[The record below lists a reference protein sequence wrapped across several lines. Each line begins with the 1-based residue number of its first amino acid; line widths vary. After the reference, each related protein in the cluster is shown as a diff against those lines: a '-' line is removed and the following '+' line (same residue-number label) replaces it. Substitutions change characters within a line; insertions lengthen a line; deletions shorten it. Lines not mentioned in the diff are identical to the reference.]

1 MDDLSWV
8 CEVRFLRKEGELVVT
23 FPAAGYLGGGGLC
36 LELTAAAVRRQ
47 NAESR
52 PDLLSNRVWEFP
64 GELPE
69 MQDPRPPPGDPS
81 LQDEQQ
87 PRAPGDRT
95 TGRSLRSQ
103 VGIASI
109 NQMSCIGRNQEL
121 ETELAFEVRA
131 SGQS

>member
-1 MDDLSWV
+1 MLSPGQTF
-8 CEVRFLRKEGELVVT
+8 FLTESGSS
-23 FPAAGYLGGGGLC
+23 
-36 LELTAAAVRRQ
+36 LESSLKCRT
-47 NAESR
+47 
-52 PDLLSNRVWEFP
+52 P
-64 GELPE
+64 GHL
-69 MQDPRPPPGDPS
+69 QS